1 MTRVKTKQIIS
12 VVLALLI
19 LLSFSVISMPFA
31 HAAGQGNVQVTITD
45 DVIAPDA
52 ESITVN
58 LTAKPSLGVF
68 KVFALDGSE
77 DFDSSHFFDG
87 TYTELYIAYLFSDT
101 TLSVGDS
108 NLLLNAAPRAGQ
120 KLVAVLRDSSGENP
134 VDYISNAVLV
144 SDNGGNT
151 DEGNKK
157 PETIL
162 ANCSVT
168 MMQDGEERTE
178 LFKENE

>member
-1 MTRVKTKQIIS
+1 M
-12 VVLALLI
+12 
-19 LLSFSVISMPFA
+19 
-31 HAAGQGNVQVTITD
+31 
-45 DVIAPDA
+45 
-52 ESITVN
+52 
-58 LTAKPSLGVF
+58 
-68 KVFALDGSE
+68 
-77 DFDSSHFFDG
+77 
-87 TYTELYIAYLFSDT
+87 
-101 TLSVGDS
+101 
-108 NLLLNAAPRAGQ
+108 LNAAPRAGQ

-178 LFKENE
+178 LFKENDSAVDVAVRLDDSIENGCYLTIFAYAGNTAFDADAVQNIRLWSGLVTDGYTGTCNFSSAQLPLKVGYKVIACLNVHVERTITAMYIIARLCHLR